1 MSLWR
6 NWQNICLRTIEANI
20 FNKSSVFCIVN
31 RYRRRLIHLCAPNY
45 IKVNDFD
52 FSCEP
57 NDGPGPVDFKIS
69 RGNDK
74 TVIEI
79 KLSSNQDYLNGYQ
92 NQVKR
97 YADAENTDNMVY
109 VFIDV
114 GNPGRRRTLEVAHEN
129 DLISGNRIPE
139 VVIIDANEQLSAS
152 KRR

>member
-1 MSLWR
+1 M
-6 NWQNICLRTIEANI
+6 
-20 FNKSSVFCIVN
+20 
-31 RYRRRLIHLCAPNY
+31 
-45 IKVNDFD
+45 
-52 FSCEP
+52 
-57 NDGPGPVDFKIS
+57 DFKIS

-97 YADAENTDNMVY
+97 YADAENTDKMVY

-114 GNPGRRRTLEVAHEN
+114 GNPGRRRTLEVTHEN

-152 KRR
+152 KRG